1 MVARRVRLAYVQLIK
16 PTGHLWVIGGVI
28 LVSHATGR
36 WPPPPSWSPGG
47 DVVAAEWPVADRVE
61 VIAVDVDGDHWVS
74 LTPAEAND
82 GSPAWRPTLPG

>member
-28 LVSHATGR
+28 LVSHPTGR